1 MMLGA
6 QKGVLHARPGRSKQV
21 LTDLLVT
28 VVIIAIIIVIV
39 ITIINLSSSSP

>member
-28 VVIIAIIIVIV
+28 VVIIIIVIV
-39 ITIINLSSSSP
+39 ITIINSSSSSP